1 MMVQRLLFL
10 GSEAFHPEP
19 SAMIRSLFG
28 PSSVFAMLRQGLGDA
43 AATHRRLAAEVAGA
57 EMPRAGNG
65 GNASDASATK
75 GVDLQQAMV
84 ELADTQ
90 LRFDATSRL
99 LQKAYSTL
107 RIAMRDR
114 G

>member
-1 MMVQRLLFL
+1 
-10 GSEAFHPEP
+10 
-19 SAMIRSLFG
+19 MIRSLFG